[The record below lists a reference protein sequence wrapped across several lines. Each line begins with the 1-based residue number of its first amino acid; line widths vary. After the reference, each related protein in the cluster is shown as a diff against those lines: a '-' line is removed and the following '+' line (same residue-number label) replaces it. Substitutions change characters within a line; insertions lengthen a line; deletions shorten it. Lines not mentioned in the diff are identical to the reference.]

1 MVASNLLINMFKRV
15 MYCRALLNVSFD
27 RCHKRI
33 PVTKKFINSLYFSF
47 LSKLSNKL
55 PMLYI

>member
-1 MVASNLLINMFKRV
+1 MFKRV